1 MKKTLLRTLTL
12 LSLSMPV
19 LAQVTDDFC
28 SFGITAA
35 LPQPA
40 AGIAAVRHAENIY
53 AIGGYGY
60 FMNAV
65 PIASNLIRIYNTQT
79 NSWSVSSYKLN
90 TPRMYLAALGRPD
103 GKIIIAGGISQ
114 EYQGINTVE
123 LFDPAAVSTDQA
135 GSNLCQILGNMSCAR
150 KNPVLNLLKD
160 GRILITGNTREADI
174 IEQDKSGKFIIR
186 PVKNK
191 MNHARHEHA
200 AVRLADGRVLLITG
214 RQKSM
219 EIFDP
224 HLETFTLTK
233 TVFDNYYDDQATA
246 LLHNG
251 KVLIVG
257 GQNTR
262 SSGCTNQTW
271 LYDPEKDKLTP
282 NHTLVPFSN
291 DGVCQGM
298 SDVQVVDLYGGVP
311 EISGRVFLLCG
322 GEDDNGKKDA
332 ILRSAWLYLTH
343 TNEFLE
349 VGPMNQ
355 PHDDFKA
362 VAFSDNTQLRA
373 LIIDGHSAN
382 DKITGCV
389 EIFKCQSGIQH

>member
-1 MKKTLLRTLTL
+1 MNKILTSTLTL
-12 LSLSMPV
+12 LSFSASLF
-19 LAQVTDDFC
+19 AQATDDFC
-28 SFGITAA
+28 SFSTTAS

-40 AGIAAVRHAENIY
+40 AGIAAVGHADNIY
-53 AIGGYGY
+53 VIGGYGY
-60 FMNAV
+60 FMDAV
-65 PIASNLIRIYNTQT
+65 PIASNLIRIYNTKT
-79 NSWSVSSYKLN
+79 NSWSVSSCKLN
-90 TPRMYLAALGRPD
+90 TPRMYLAAIGRPD
-103 GKIIIAGGISQ
+103 GKIFIAGGISQ
-114 EYQGINTVE
+114 EYQGINSVE
-123 LFDPAAVSTDQA
+123 IFDPSADPVGQA
-135 GSNLCQILGNMSCAR
+135 GDLCLLLGNMSCQR
-150 KNPVLNLLKD
+150 KNPVLTPLKD
-160 GRILITGNTREADI
+160 GRILITGNSRDADI
-174 IEQDKSGKFIIR
+174 IEQNKDGKYIIR

-191 MNHARHEHA
+191 LNQARHEHA
-200 AVRLADGRVLLITG
+200 AVRLADGRVLIITG

-233 TVFDNYYDDQATA
+233 AMFDNYYDDQATA

-271 LYDPEKDKLTP
+271 LYDPDKDKLTS
-282 NHTLVPFSN
+282 NHTLMPFSN
-291 DGVCQGM
+291 DGICKGM
-298 SDVQVVDLYGGVP
+298 SDVQMVDLYGDLP
-311 EISGRVFLLCG
+311 EIAGRVFLLCG
-322 GEDDNGKKDA
+322 GEDDNGKTDI

-382 DKITGCV
+382 DRITGCV